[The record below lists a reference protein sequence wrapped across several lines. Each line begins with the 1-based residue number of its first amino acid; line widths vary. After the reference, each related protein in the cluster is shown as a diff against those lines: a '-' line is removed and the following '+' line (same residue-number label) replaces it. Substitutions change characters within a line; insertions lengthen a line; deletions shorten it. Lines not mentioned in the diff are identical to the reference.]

1 MGDPR
6 VYADLSA
13 LSRQQLVI
21 EGLVRDRFSIIQ
33 DYFPPE
39 LITALHQELR
49 QHLRDNRLHAAH
61 IGKRQQRI
69 RRADIRGDSIL
80 WLDGSTEAQRVFLDE
95 MAQLRLLIN
104 RQLFLSLVEVETHF
118 AYYAPGHG
126 YQRHVDSFH
135 TDNLRRI
142 SFAAYLN
149 PAWREG
155 DGGELLVYRDNEVV
169 AETPPLGGTLACF
182 ISEETPH
189 EVAITRAG
197 RASIAGWY
205 RIRAIG
211 AVPV

>member
-6 VYADLSA
+6 VHADFCA
-13 LSRQQLVI
+13 LSKQQLVI

-33 DYFPPE
+33 DYFAPE

-49 QHLRDNRLHAAH
+49 RHHRNNHLRAAH

-69 RRADIRGDSIL
+69 RIAEIRGDSIL
-80 WLDGSTEAQRVFLDE
+80 WLDGATEAQRAFLDE
-95 MAQLRLLIN
+95 MGQLRRLIN
-104 RQLFLSLVEVETHF
+104 QQLFLSLVEIETHF
-118 AYYAPGHG
+118 AYYAPGTG
-126 YQRHVDSFH
+126 YQRHLDSFH
-135 TDNLRRI
+135 DDNLRRI

-149 PAWREG
+149 PAWRKG
-155 DGGELLVYRDNEVV
+155 DGGELLIYRDNDVV

-182 ISEETPH
+182 VSEEMPH
-189 EVAITRAG
+189 EVAVTRAG
-197 RASIAGWY
+197 RASIAGWF